1 MILSRSGVMEIIIHS
16 LKFFFLM
23 NEPKC
28 PVPREQQPTNEFIEL
43 SKSIIFSWPK
53 TKKSLILALLK
64 FWLGSFVL
72 FLVISSGSIYFKT
85 STLKYIL
92 LSLFTSLSIPL
103 LISIRLYLGWN
114 HVFKR
119 LTSERVEYEES
130 GWYDGQVWIKPV
142 VLKEKESLIASIE
155 VKPILKNLTQI
166 LSLISVLV
174 LSGILLIQYNN
185 F

>member
-1 MILSRSGVMEIIIHS
+1 
-16 LKFFFLM
+16 M

-43 SKSIIFSWPK
+43 SKSVIFSWPK
-53 TKKSLILALLK
+53 TKKSLMIVLIK
-64 FWLGSFVL
+64 FWMGAFIL

-85 STLKYIL
+85 SLLKYTL
-92 LSLFTSLSIPL
+92 LSFFCSLSIPL

-119 LTSERVEYEES
+119 LISEKVEYEES
-130 GWYDGQVWIKPV
+130 GWYDGQVWIKPL

-155 VKPILKNLTQI
+155 VKPILRNLIQI
-166 LSLISVLV
+166 FSIISVFA
-174 LSGILLIQYNN
+174 LSGVLL

>member
-1 MILSRSGVMEIIIHS
+1 MTSNHFGVMEIISDFHNN
-16 LKFFFLM
+16 FM

-43 SKSIIFSWPK
+43 SKSVIFAWPK
-53 TKKSLILALLK
+53 TKKSLILVLIK
-64 FWLGSFVL
+64 FWVGAFIL
-72 FLVISSGSIYFKT
+72 FIVISSGSIYFKT
-85 STLKYIL
+85 SLLKYIL
-92 LSLFTSLSIPL
+92 LSFFCSLSIPL

-130 GWYDGQVWIKPV
+130 GWYDGQVWIKPL
-142 VLKEKESLIASIE
+142 VLKEKESLIATIE
-155 VKPILKNLTQI
+155 VKPILKNLIQI
-166 LSLISVLV
+166 SSIILV
-174 LSGILLIQYNN
+174 FALSGVVLFQNIN